1 MFDSENLQDEWYFR
15 DIGRGQLIFLRYM
28 EGKEADWEVF
38 RQYNLNIRF
47 YDRFRYLDGQII
59 DFLDYKMTYDF
70 DFREEDITMPN
81 GAPAKV
87 FTHEIKAKY
96 LGRDFYVAEIDTV
109 YQRNFQP

>member
-15 DIGRGQLIFLRYM
+15 DIGRGQVIFLNY
-28 EGKEADWEVF
+28 WENEEDYELI
-38 RQYNLNIRF
+38 RQYDIAVRF
-47 YDRFRYLDGQII
+47 YDRFLYLDGQIF